1 MFCFELDA
9 AFGLISVRTQADA
22 WKFVLC
28 PVMKSV
34 NPSKVAF
41 RDQLRFGRQ
50 PVLYIVPGL
59 RSLVDIIEVGPPG
72 HFVRRWHKASCA
84 LVQVPNRSWG

>member
-9 AFGLISVRTQADA
+9 AFDFISERTQADPGM
-22 WKFVLC
+22 FILC
-28 PVMKSV
+28 PVMKTV
-34 NPSKVAF
+34 NPSEVAF

-59 RSLVDIIEVGPPG
+59 RSLVDIIEVCPSG
-72 HFVRRWHKASCA
+72 HFIRRWRKTNCA
-84 LVQVPNRSWG
+84 LVQVPRRSWG

>member
-1 MFCFELDA
+1 MCCFDLDA
-9 AFGLISVRTQADA
+9 TFDFIGERTQADA

-41 RDQLRFGRQ
+41 RNQFSFGRQ

-59 RSLVDIIEVGPPG
+59 RSLIDIIEVCPSG
-72 HFVRRWHKASCA
+72 HFVRRWHKTNWA
-84 LVQVPNRSWG
+84 LVQVHSRG